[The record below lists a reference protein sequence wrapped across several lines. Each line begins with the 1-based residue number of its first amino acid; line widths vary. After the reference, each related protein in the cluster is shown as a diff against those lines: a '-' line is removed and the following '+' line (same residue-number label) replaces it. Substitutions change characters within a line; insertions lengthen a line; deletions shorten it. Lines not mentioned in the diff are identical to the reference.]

1 MQMTDNE
8 IKRQYKEAKNK
19 KQQIGI
25 LADLNCC
32 SKEEIESILGI
43 AQEDNKPPG
52 DMSRGQIM
60 DLLFG
65 KLDSIEQEIQ
75 RLEAEYKKVHNAIEV
90 LGTIGKEYNNGK

>member
-1 MQMTDNE
+1 MQMSESE
-8 IKRQYKEAKNK
+8 IKRRYKEAKNQ

-43 AQEDNKPPG
+43 TKEDNKPPG

-65 KLDSIEQEIQ
+65 KLDSLEQEIQ

-90 LGTIGKEYNNGK
+90 LGTIGSGVGCV

>member
-1 MQMTDNE
+1 MQMSESE
-8 IKRQYKEAKNK
+8 IKRRYKEAKNQ

-43 AQEDNKPPG
+43 AKEDNKPPG

-65 KLDSIEQEIQ
+65 KLDLLEQEIKK
-75 RLEAEYKKVHNAIEV
+75 LEEEYRNISITISV
-90 LGTIGKEYNNGK
+90 LGKIGGHKG

>member
-1 MQMTDNE
+1 MMQMSESE
-8 IKRQYKEAKNK
+8 IRRNYKEAKNK
-19 KQQIGI
+19 KQQISI

-32 SKEEIESILGI
+32 SKEDIENVLGI
-43 AQEDNKPPG
+43 GNEDKEPPG

-65 KLDSIEQEIQ
+65 RLDSIEQEIQ

-90 LGTIGKEYNNGK
+90 LGTIGSGVGCV

>member
-43 AQEDNKPPG
+43 TKEDNKPSC

-65 KLDSIEQEIQ
+65 KLDSLEQEIQ
-75 RLEAEYKKVHNAIEV
+75 RLEAEYKKIHNAIEV

>member
-1 MQMTDNE
+1 MQMSESE
-8 IKRQYKEAKNK
+8 IKRRYKEAKNQ

-43 AQEDNKPPG
+43 TKEDNKPPG

-65 KLDSIEQEIQ
+65 KLDLLEQEIKK
-75 RLEAEYKKVHNAIEV
+75 LEEEYRNISITISV
-90 LGTIGKEYNNGK
+90 LGRIGGHKG

>member
-1 MQMTDNE
+1 MQMSESE
-8 IKRQYKEAKNK
+8 IKRRYKEAKNQ

-43 AQEDNKPPG
+43 TKEDNKPPG
-52 DMSRGQIM
+52 EMSRGQIM

-65 KLDSIEQEIQ
+65 KLDLLEKEIKKLEEEYRNISITIS
-75 RLEAEYKKVHNAIEV
+75 V
-90 LGTIGKEYNNGK
+90 LGKIGGHKG

>member
-1 MQMTDNE
+1 MMQMSEGE
-8 IKRQYKEAKNK
+8 IKRRYKEAKNQ

-65 KLDSIEQEIQ
+65 KLDLLEQEIKK
-75 RLEAEYKKVHNAIEV
+75 LEEEYRNISITISV
-90 LGTIGKEYNNGK
+90 LGKIGGHKG

>member
-1 MQMTDNE
+1 MQMSESE
-8 IKRQYKEAKNK
+8 IKRRYKEAKNQ

-43 AQEDNKPPG
+43 TKEDNKPPG

-65 KLDSIEQEIQ
+65 KLDLLEQEIKK
-75 RLEAEYKKVHNAIEV
+75 LEEEYRNISITISV
-90 LGTIGKEYNNGK
+90 LGKIGGHKG